1 MADWMLFLLGI
12 YAMMS
17 IINAIGAIWV
27 WEQLEDRCS
36 SEAEVAV
43 FMVTI
48 NAILALVTLVAAVK
62 LLEGGMN

>member
-1 MADWMLFLLGI
+1 MADWMLFLLGV

-27 WEQLEDRCS
+27 WEQLEDHAG

-43 FMVTI
+43 FMVII
-48 NAILALVTLVAAVK
+48 NATLALVTLVAAAK